1 MRLPD
6 PELCL
11 YFLTAT
17 GRNPPFLGD
26 DGVISQK
33 YLYRRTATSGATIGP
48 KLGVPRKNWQILHEL
63 SIFLRSML
71 QVEKKKMV
79 AHLGAVRPEIPW
91 QKLELLVPKVPR
103 NVISDL

>member
-71 QVEKKKMV
+71 QLEKKKMV
-79 AHLGAVRPEIPW
+79 GTALGVVRHEIPW
-91 QKLELLVPKVPR
+91 QKLELLVPKLPEM
-103 NVISDL
+103 